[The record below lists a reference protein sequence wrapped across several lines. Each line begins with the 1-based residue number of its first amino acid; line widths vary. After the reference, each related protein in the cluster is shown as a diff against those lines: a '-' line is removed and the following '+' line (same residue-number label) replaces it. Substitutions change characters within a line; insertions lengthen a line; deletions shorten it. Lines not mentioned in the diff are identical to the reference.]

1 MRIVLGSG
9 TYPLPNGVTNSVN
22 TTIDGFIAKG
32 HELMVIAP
40 DYGTGSVRP
49 EHYPVDSS
57 LVETAFLRYLIN
69 RKERGYAATAGK
81 QIRELIA
88 QFDPD
93 AFWLHTVT
101 LNKSPFERTM
111 LKSDK
116 PSVLTY
122 HTHVDKYGRAYG
134 GVIGEQLMIK
144 RTIDVCESVNAVI
157 TPSHLVEQD
166 LKNFKINT
174 PTYVIPTAIIAPPSS
189 YNQEELQKRFH
200 IPKSHRILLSVG
212 RVVIEKNIFALFK
225 MMAELIK
232 TDPKVTLV
240 MIGPG
245 DLEAANRAIKKYKIS
260 RHVILT
266 GQVPAEE
273 TKKCYAGADIFVF
286 ASKSE
291 TQGLVVG
298 EAMIVGTPVV
308 ALSSEIQPEMYPE
321 SVATVAKNEDDLAP
335 LVHKVLHNPEQT
347 KEMAAKAKEFI
358 TVNFSVERMISR
370 QVALFESLID
380 SQIQK

>member
-22 TTIDGFIAKG
+22 TTIDGFISRG

-40 DYGTGSVRP
+40 DYGTGPVRP

-57 LVETAFLRYLIN
+57 LVETAFLRYVIN
-69 RKERGYAATAGK
+69 RKERGYATTAGK
-81 QIRELIA
+81 QIRGLIA

-101 LNKSPFERTM
+101 LNKSPFERAM
-111 LKSDK
+111 LKSGK
-116 PSVLTY
+116 PTVLTF

-144 RTIDVCESVNAVI
+144 RTIDVCDSVDAVI

-166 LKNFKINT
+166 LKEFKIKT
-174 PTYVIPTAIIAPPSS
+174 PTYVIPTAIVAPQSS
-189 YNQEELQKRFH
+189 YTTEELRQRFH
-200 IPKSHRILLSVG
+200 IPKNHRILLSVG

-245 DLEAANRAIKKYKIS
+245 DLEGANRAIKKYKVN

-266 GQVPAEE
+266 GQVPADQ
-273 TKKCYAGADIFVF
+273 TKKCYAGADVFVF

-321 SVATVAKNEDDLAP
+321 TVATVAKREEDLAP
-335 LVHKVLHNPEQT
+335 LVHGVLHNPD
-347 KEMAAKAKEFI
+347 KANEMAKLAKKFI
-358 TVNFSVERMISR
+358 EESFSVDRMISR
-370 QVALFESLID
+370 QVALFESLVAI
-380 SQIQK
+380 K